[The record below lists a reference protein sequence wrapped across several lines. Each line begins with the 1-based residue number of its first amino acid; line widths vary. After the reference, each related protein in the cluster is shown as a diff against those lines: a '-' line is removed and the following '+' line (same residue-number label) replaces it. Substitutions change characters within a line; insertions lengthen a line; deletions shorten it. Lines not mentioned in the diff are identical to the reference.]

1 MEVHIAMTDY
11 QFLETLMNNKK
22 KNVEKTS
29 NNKHDWTR
37 KISEC
42 FASQQKTKAV
52 VTLFS

>member
-29 NNKHDWTR
+29 NNKHDWTPEKYLNVLHHNR
-37 KISEC
+37 R
-42 FASQQKTKAV
+42 QKQ
-52 VTLFS
+52 L